1 MNKMTRNV
9 LLTGF
14 LLVCTYTMFSLHRA
28 SDLQKSRQSDISTLQ
43 TQIDLDAPM
52 TMDSQVVLR
61 LANNQGPEHPASVAC
76 DYFANL
82 VDEMSGSR
90 IRILTYHSGRLGD
103 EKSTVQ
109 QVVYGGIDIARV
121 STALLIEYEPRLIAL
136 QMPYL
141 YENSDHMWKVLN
153 SSIGEDYLSC
163 MEDIGVVGLC
173 WYDAGAR
180 NFYTADNA
188 VSSVEDLEGM
198 KIRVQESSLM
208 VDVISALGAVPVQI
222 PYDRVAAALREGE
235 IDGAE
240 NNVSSYI
247 SMGHYT
253 KAPYIVND
261 EHVRIPEMIII
272 NKSVLESLSQEDQ
285 EIIRTAAAKS
295 SLRQRQ
301 LWDEQEE
308 NNRKTLEKA
317 GAVITEVENKEE
329 FIKSVQPVYQKY
341 GESYEDIVAQIREM
355 KD

>member
-1 MNKMTRNV
+1 MNKITRNV
-9 LLTGF
+9 LLAGL
-14 LLVCTYTMFSLHRA
+14 LLVCTYTAVSLHRA
-28 SDLQKSRQSDISTLQ
+28 SDLQRSRQSDISTLQ
-43 TQIDLDAPM
+43 TQIDLGEPM
-52 TMDSQVVLR
+52 TMDSQIILR
-61 LANNQGPEHPASVAC
+61 LANNQGPEHPASIAC
-76 DYFANL
+76 DYFAGL
-82 VDEMSGSR
+82 VNEMSHDR
-90 IRILTYHSGRLGD
+90 IRVLTYHSGRLGD
-103 EKSTVQ
+103 EKTTVQ
-109 QVVYGGIDIARV
+109 QVVYGGIDLARV

-153 SSIGEDYLSC
+153 SSIGEEYLSY

-180 NFYTADNA
+180 NFYTVDKA
-188 VSSVEDLEGM
+188 VSSVKDLDGM

-208 VDVISALGAVPVQI
+208 ADVISALGAVPVQI
-222 PYDRVAAALREGE
+222 PYDKVAAALREGE

-272 NKSVLESLSQEDQ
+272 NKSVLEGLSPEDQ
-285 EIIRTAAAKS
+285 EIIRAAARKS
-295 SLRQRQ
+295 SIRQRQ
-301 LWDEQEE
+301 LWDEQED
-308 NNRKTLEKA
+308 NNRKLLEKA
-317 GAVITEVENKEE
+317 GAVITQVENKEE
-329 FIKSVQPVYQKY
+329 FIESVQPVYQKY
-341 GESYEDIVAQIREM
+341 GESCEDIVARIREM

>member
-9 LLTGF
+9 LLAGA
-14 LLVCTYTMFSLHRA
+14 LLVCTYTLFSMHRA
-28 SDLQKSRQSDISTLQ
+28 ADLQKSRQSDISTLQ
-43 TQIDLDAPM
+43 TQIDLEEPM
-52 TMDSQVVLR
+52 TMDNQVILR

-76 DYFANL
+76 DYFASL
-82 VDEMSGSR
+82 VNEMSDGR
-90 IRILTYHSGRLGD
+90 IRILNYHSGRLGD
-103 EKSTVQ
+103 EKNTVQ
-109 QVVYGGIDIARV
+109 QVVYGGIDLARV

-141 YENSDHMWKVLN
+141 YENSDHMWRVLD
-153 SSIGEDYLSC
+153 SSIGEDYLTC
-163 MEDIGVVGLC
+163 MEDLGVVGLC

-180 NFYTADNA
+180 NFYTVDKA
-188 VSSVEDLEGM
+188 VSQVSDLKGL

-222 PYDRVAAALREGE
+222 PYDKVAAALREGE

-247 SMGHYT
+247 SMSHYN

-272 NKSVLESLSQEDQ
+272 NKSVLDGLSPEDQ
-285 EIIRTAAAKS
+285 EIIRTAARKS
-295 SLRQRQ
+295 SMRQRQ
-301 LWDEQEE
+301 LWDAQEE
-308 NNRKTLEKA
+308 NNRKTLERA
-317 GAVITEVENKEE
+317 GAVITDVKDKGE
-329 FIKSVQPVYQKY
+329 FIDSVQPVYQKY

-355 KD
+355 RE